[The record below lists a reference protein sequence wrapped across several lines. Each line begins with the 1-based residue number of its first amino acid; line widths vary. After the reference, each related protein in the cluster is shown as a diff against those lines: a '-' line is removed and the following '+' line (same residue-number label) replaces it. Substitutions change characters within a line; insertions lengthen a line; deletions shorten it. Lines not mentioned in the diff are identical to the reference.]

1 MGKLNAT
8 CEYVQDGDTFR
19 TVVGN
24 WIRLARYDA
33 PEEGKPN
40 FEKAKQLLS
49 SLILNKAIVYEQVG
63 TSYNRIV
70 AEVWQG
76 GKNINDIML
85 KSGYT
90 NSPLLSGVNSD
101 EVILCIPTLA

>member
-1 MGKLNAT
+1 MGKLSAT

-19 TVVGN
+19 TAIKN

-40 FEKAKQLLS
+40 FEEAKQLLS
-49 SLILNKAIVYEQVG
+49 NFILNKEIEYEQVS

-70 AEVWQG
+70 AEVWQANI
-76 GKNINDIML
+76 NINDIMIQ
-85 KSGYT
+85 SGY
-90 NSPLLSGVNSD
+90 
-101 EVILCIPTLA
+101 

>member
-1 MGKLNAT
+1 MGRLSAT

-19 TVVGN
+19 TAMQN

-40 FEKAKQLLS
+40 YTNAKQLLS
-49 SLILNKAIVYEQVG
+49 SLILNKQIVYEQVS
-63 TSYNRIV
+63 TSYGRIL

-76 GKNINDIML
+76 GRNINDIML
-85 KSGYT
+85 QSGYKK
-90 NSPLLSGVNSD
+90 
-101 EVILCIPTLA
+101 

>member
-1 MGKLNAT
+1 MGKLSAT

-19 TVVGN
+19 TAMKN

-40 FEKAKQLLS
+40 FEEAKQLLS
-49 SLILNKAIVYEQVG
+49 NFILNKEIEYEQVG

-70 AEVWQG
+70 AEVWQANI
-76 GKNINDIML
+76 NINDIMIN
-85 KSGYT
+85 SGY
-90 NSPLLSGVNSD
+90 
-101 EVILCIPTLA
+101 

>member
-1 MGKLNAT
+1 MGKLSAT
-8 CEYVQDGDTFR
+8 CEYVEDGDTFR
-19 TVVGN
+19 TAMKN

-40 FEKAKQLLS
+40 FGKAKKLLS
-49 SLILNKAIVYEQVG
+49 SLILNKVMVYEQVG

-76 GKNINDIML
+76 GRNINDIMIQ
-85 KSGYT
+85 SGYQKE
-90 NSPLLSGVNSD
+90 P
-101 EVILCIPTLA
+101 